1 MKSLK
6 NIFCLSLLFI
16 FACNEK
22 PTGTNNNN
30 NNLPPL
36 VTNTSTGLAPDPKPD
51 PNKPAENP
59 VTAPVVNPPLPAV
72 GPLDGLKEIPLAK
85 ITMKGTAGHCTGVLV
100 SDLIVLTAA
109 HCFWDDYDKQYAP
122 ESVSVITK
130 NGTWVKADISN
141 FFQRSDID
149 DGDYL
154 DIAFVLLNNPVPN
167 TYPPVEIGTKQ
178 PKQEFKK
185 DTELYSY
192 GYTSRTWTKRSTI
205 KTNADSYPEPLR
217 SKIRKW
223 VLPTTE
229 IQSYGGDSGGPLML
243 KQGATW
249 LLVGVLQGYKGEG
262 LYSPNKAI
270 AFTWVYP
277 FINKIQSTSGVS
289 MPRTVID
296 VASLDN
302 H

>member
-1 MKSLK
+1 MPLAVCLVLK
-6 NIFCLSLLFI
+6 NLLIKEWKRHEKFKIYILLSLLFI

-22 PTGTNNNN
+22 TTGTNNNN
-30 NNLPPL
+30 NNLPPV

-59 VTAPVVNPPLPAV
+59 VTAPVVNPPLPAA

-85 ITMKGTAGHCTGVLV
+85 ITMKGAVGHCTGVLV
-100 SDLIVLTAA
+100 DPKIVLTAA

-154 DIAFVLLNNPVPN
+154 DIAFILLNKPVPN
-167 TYPPVEIGTKQ
+167 TFNPVEIGTKL
-178 PKQEFKK
+178 PNQELKENI
-185 DTELYSY
+185 ELYSY

-205 KTNADSYPEPLR
+205 KTNADNYTYTAPLLK

-229 IQSYGGDSGGPLML
+229 IQSYGGDSGGPLICI
-243 KQGATW
+243 K
-249 LLVGVLQGYKGEG
+249 
-262 LYSPNKAI
+262 
-270 AFTWVYP
+270 
-277 FINKIQSTSGVS
+277 
-289 MPRTVID
+289 
-296 VASLDN
+296 
-302 H
+302 